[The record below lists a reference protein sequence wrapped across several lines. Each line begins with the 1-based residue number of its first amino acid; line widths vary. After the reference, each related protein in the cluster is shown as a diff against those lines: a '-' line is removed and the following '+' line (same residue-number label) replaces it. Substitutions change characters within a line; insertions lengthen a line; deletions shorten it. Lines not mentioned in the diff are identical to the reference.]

1 MAGRVGRRI
10 GGDKI
15 TKANT
20 GLLRPENEGFIRMR
34 ILLFLKKKGGAI
46 QAEARHLRTEYRQ
59 V

>member
-34 ILLFLKKKGGAI
+34 ILLFLKKKRRGNSGRGSTFA
-46 QAEARHLRTEYRQ
+46 Y
-59 V
+59 